1 MPRRCTCGQQNGFHV
16 LCSEGM
22 NITYQKFIIPAMRHV
37 RSLSREIYFYNICFF
52 SQGRVGG
59 LIQAIKK
66 AGDDKVLG
74 YMCSIIVIKTSTK
87 GNENQTCL
95 NSFKSKILKIFL
107 ISFFFSFSFRKAA
120 PFWTFRLMIP
130 QMRARPC
137 IRYLLFDYLCDTIY
151 GSMS

>member
-1 MPRRCTCGQQNGFHV
+1 MQMWPTKRLSCFVFRRY
-16 LCSEGM
+16 E
-22 NITYQKFIIPAMRHV
+22 
-37 RSLSREIYFYNICFF
+37 YNISEVYNTSNEARAISFARNPISIIYVF
-52 SQGRVGG
+52 LAKDEWG

-107 ISFFFSFSFRKAA
+107 ISYFFFHF
-120 PFWTFRLMIP
+120 
-130 QMRARPC
+130 
-137 IRYLLFDYLCDTIY
+137 LLEKQHPSGLFV
-151 GSMS
+151 